1 MPSRP
6 KKLFLSSDMID
17 PKIRDEYWRDVSS
30 VIFEIDP
37 WDINGDTGFRGTVVS
52 RPFGSLTVGNTTF
65 NDQKVWRTRRTVVRS
80 ALEVC
85 IVQLVIS
92 GESQGDFNGADVAI
106 RPGDIMIHDM
116 TQVMDSQVTAGA
128 RISIVIPRSELQK
141 CVSRQTL
148 HGIVLR
154 GEWPTTRLLA
164 DYIKGLDKIL
174 TDLPVDAVPAAEEA
188 LMILL
193 ASAINGR
200 EAGLRDDLPVNLPM
214 KQRIIDYI
222 DRSIMDPELGPQAIM
237 KRFRLSR
244 SHLYRTFAAEG
255 GVAKLIRDRRLDSAY
270 RMLSSRSTNMW
281 SNKEIL
287 LRCGLPDGVHFA
299 RIFKER
305 FGVLPNEARNHEIL
319 EYKERVGT
327 STLHS
332 YLGDYV
338 SKL

>member
-1 MPSRP
+1 MSSRP
-6 KKLFLSSDMID
+6 KKLFLSSDMVD
-17 PKIRDEYWRDVSS
+17 PKIQDEFWRQLSS
-30 VIFEIDP
+30 LIFEVES
-37 WDINGDTGFRGTVVS
+37 WDINGDTGCRGTVIS

-80 ALEVC
+80 ALELC

-92 GESQGDFNGADVAI
+92 GESQGDFNGVDVAI
-106 RPGDIMIHDM
+106 RPGDILIHDM
-116 TQVMDSQVTAGA
+116 TQVMDSQVSAGA
-128 RISIVIPRSELQK
+128 RISIAIARSELQK
-141 CVSRQTL
+141 YVSRQTL

-164 DYIKGLDKIL
+164 DYIKGLDTIL
-174 TDLPVDAVPAAEEA
+174 TDLPVDAVPAAQEA

-193 ASAINGR
+193 ASAINGP
-200 EAGLRDDLPVNLPM
+200 ETGLRDDLPVNLPM

-244 SHLYRTFAAEG
+244 SHLYRAFAEEG
-255 GVAKLIRDRRLDSAY
+255 GVARLIRDRRLDIAY
-270 RMLSSRSTNMW
+270 RMLSGRSTSMW

-287 LRCGLPDGVHFA
+287 HRCGLPDGVHFA

-305 FGVLPNEARNHEIL
+305 FGMLPNEARNHEAVDR
-319 EYKERVGT
+319 KEQTGT

-332 YLGDYV
+332 YIGEYV